1 MSICDGISA
10 AGGSQAADL
19 LLRGG
24 RVINVFSGEIED
36 ADVAISHGLIAG
48 IGDGYCAAVEI
59 DCTGMYLCPGLIDAH
74 VHLESSGVV
83 LSEFARAVVPRGVT
97 TVVLDPHEIAN
108 VHGVAGVDYILRS
121 RHGVPLSAFVMAP
134 SCVPATEMETAG
146 AELRADDIAALLDR
160 DGVLGLAE
168 MMNFPGVLFCDPG
181 VVGKLEEARH
191 RGAVIDGH
199 APGLGGRQLCAYV
212 SAGID
217 SDHECTSAAEAAEKL
232 RRGMYVF
239 IREGSNARNLADL
252 IPLVTQANSRRCCFC
267 TDDRHAD
274 DLLAEGS
281 VDYLIR
287 KAVGLGL
294 PPVTAVQMASL
305 NAAERFGL
313 DRCGY
318 GAIAPGRRAD
328 IAIVPDL
335 DDFRPARVLM
345 GGELVAED
353 GQMIVDLPASP
364 ATLPVSMNIDWSSLA
379 DLGIP
384 APAAARRVRVIEAL
398 EGQVLTGS
406 SIHDARVVD
415 GQAVSDTER
424 DILKLAVIERHR
436 GSGNV
441 GLGFVHGFGLE
452 RGALA
457 SSVAH
462 DAHNIVVVGTNDDD
476 MRAAVRA
483 LAEVGGGQV
492 AVCDGAVRAMLGL
505 PIAGLLSE
513 KPLAEVAAVT
523 EELNRAAAELGCTL
537 HAPFMALSFL
547 ALPVIPE
554 LKLTDMGLVDVGA
567 FDFVELWAEQDA

>member
-1 MSICDGISA
+1 MSICQSIA
-10 AGGSQAADL
+10 AATGRKAADL

-24 RVINVFSGEIED
+24 TVVNVFSGELER
-36 ADVAISHGLIAG
+36 ADVAIAGGLVAG
-48 IGDGYCAAVEI
+48 VGEGYEAVEEI

-74 VHLESSGVV
+74 VHLESSSVT
-83 LSEFARAVVPRGVT
+83 LPEFARAVVPRGVT
-97 TVVLDPHEIAN
+97 TVILDPHEIAN
-108 VHGVAGVDYILRS
+108 VHGVAGVEYVLRS
-121 RHGVPLSAFVMAP
+121 RAGVPLSAFVMAP
-134 SCVPATEMETAG
+134 SCVPATHMETAG
-146 AELRADDIAALLDR
+146 AELTAEDIGTLLGL

-181 VVGKLEEARH
+181 VIGKLDAAR
-191 RGAVIDGH
+191 RVGAVIDGH
-199 APGLGGRQLCAYV
+199 APGLGGRDLNAYIG
-212 SAGID
+212 AGID
-217 SDHECTSAAEAAEKL
+217 SDHECTTAAEALEKL
-232 RRGMYVF
+232 RRGMYVL
-239 IREGSNARNLADL
+239 IREGSNARNLAD
-252 IPLVTQANSRRCCFC
+252 IVPIVTEANSRRCCFC

-274 DLLAEGS
+274 DLLAEGG

-294 PPVTAVQMASL
+294 PAITALRMATL
-305 NAAERFGL
+305 NAAEHFGL
-313 DRCGY
+313 DRRGY

-335 DDFRPARVLM
+335 DDLRPARVLV

-353 GQMIVDLPASP
+353 GRLIVDLPASP
-364 ATLPVSMNIDWSSLA
+364 ATLPISMNIDWTSLD
-379 DLGIP
+379 DLSVG
-384 APAAARRVRVIEAL
+384 APAERTRLRVIEAL

-406 SIHDARVVD
+406 SIHEALVID
-415 GQAVSDTER
+415 GAAVADIER

-436 GSGNV
+436 GSANM
-441 GLGFVHGFGLE
+441 GLGFVHGFGLK

-476 MRAAVRA
+476 MRAAMRA

-492 AVCDGAVRAMLGL
+492 AVCDGEVRAMLEL

-513 KPLAEVAAVT
+513 KPLAEVAAAT
-523 EELNRAAAELGCTL
+523 DRLNRSAAELGCAL
-537 HAPFMALSFL
+537 HAAFMALSFL
-547 ALPVIPE
+547 ALPVIPA

-567 FDFVELWAEQDA
+567 FDFVELWVE

>member
-1 MSICDGISA
+1 MSICDGISVA
-10 AGGSQAADL
+10 AGREAADL

-24 RVINVFSGEIED
+24 SVVNVFSGELER
-36 ADVAISHGLIAG
+36 ADVAIAGGLIAG
-48 IGDGYCAAVEI
+48 VGEGHEAAREI
-59 DCTGMYLCPGLIDAH
+59 DCTGMHLCPGLIDAH
-74 VHLESSGVV
+74 VHLESSGVT
-83 LSEFARAVVPRGVT
+83 LPEFARAVVPRGVT
-97 TVVLDPHEIAN
+97 TVILDPHEIAN
-108 VHGVAGVDYILRS
+108 VHGVAGVEYVLHTRA
-121 RHGVPLSAFVMAP
+121 GVPLSAFVMAP
-134 SCVPATEMETAG
+134 SCVPATHMETAG
-146 AELRADDIAALLDR
+146 ARLTADDIGTLLGL

-181 VVGKLEEARH
+181 VMGKLEAAR
-191 RGAVIDGH
+191 RVGAVVDGH
-199 APGLGGRQLCAYV
+199 APGLGGRDLNAYIG
-212 SAGID
+212 AGIG
-217 SDHECTSAAEAAEKL
+217 SDHECTTATEALEKL
-232 RRGMYVF
+232 RRGMYVL

-252 IPLVTQANSRRCCFC
+252 IAMVTEANSRRCCFC

-281 VDYLIR
+281 IDHLIR

-294 PPVTAVQMASL
+294 PAIEALRMATL
-305 NAAERFGL
+305 NAAEHFGL
-313 DRCGY
+313 DRHGY

-335 DDFRPARVLM
+335 EDLRPVRVLV
-345 GGELVAED
+345 GGELVAQD
-353 GQMIVDLPASP
+353 GRVIVDLPASP
-364 ATLPVSMNIDWSSLA
+364 AVLPVSMNIDWSTLD
-379 DLGIP
+379 DLSVRPP
-384 APAAARRVRVIEAL
+384 AKQTRLRVIEAL

-406 SIHDARVVD
+406 SIQEARIV
-415 GQAVSDTER
+415 GGAAVADLER
-424 DILKLAVIERHR
+424 DILKLAVVERHR

-441 GLGFVHGFGLE
+441 GLGFVHGFGLK

-476 MRAAVRA
+476 MRTAVRA

-492 AVCDGAVRAMLGL
+492 AVCDGGVRAMLEL

-513 KPLAEVAAVT
+513 KPLTEVAVAT
-523 EELNRAAAELGCTL
+523 ERLNHAAAELGCVL

-567 FDFVELWAEQDA
+567 FDFVELWVG